1 MNSTISQAFADCG
14 MSSGRNEKMNNQY
27 AKLIEDLKKKDQV
40 VMLTRFKTVT
50 ETGKT
55 IVEKSLINKD
65 ELETVDEQLLATI
78 ENVLI
83 KGLPELFIIADHEII
98 LCEPFYSEGR
108 LIILGGGHIAKPL
121 AKYGADIG
129 FKVTV
134 VDDRPAFANQDRFPE
149 ASEVLCESF
158 ETCFDHLQ
166 VNSSDYVVIVT
177 RGHRHDAVCLRN
189 VLDSNPEY
197 LGMIGSKRRV
207 KNLMELLTGEGLDE
221 GKLNQVYS
229 PIGLR
234 IGAVTPEEIAIS
246 IMAEIISKKR
256 LSQSASEGPKRRQ
269 TNQSDFDYEV
279 LENLANNDTE
289 KRTIVTVVSKKGS
302 VPRGPGA
309 KMIIWLD
316 GRSLGSIGGGCS
328 EAEVI
333 LAARDLLQAGSGYLT
348 MKVDMTGSVAEDEGM
363 VCGGI
368 MDVLIEV
375 YP

>member
-1 MNSTISQAFADCG
+1 MDSQYKQL
-14 MSSGRNEKMNNQY
+14 M
-27 AKLIEDLKKKDQV
+27 EDLKQKNQV
-40 VMLTRFKTVT
+40 VMLTRFITIAETRQTV
-50 ETGKT
+50 
-55 IVEKSLINKD
+55 IEKSLISKD
-65 ELETVDEQLLATI
+65 ELESVDKGLRETI
-78 ENVLI
+78 ENLLI
-83 KGLPELFIIADHEII
+83 KGLPELITTEDNQTI
-98 LCEPFYSEGR
+98 LLEPFYAVGR

-134 VDDRPAFANQDRFPE
+134 VDDRPSFANEGRFPE
-149 ASEVLCESF
+149 ASQVLCESF
-158 ETCFDHLQ
+158 ETCFDRLE
-166 VNSSDYVVIVT
+166 VNPSDYVVIVT
-177 RGHRHDAVCLRN
+177 RGHRHDAVCLRQ
-189 VLDSNPEY
+189 VLESDPEY

-207 KNLMELLTGEGLDE
+207 KNLMELLVGEGLDE
-221 GKLNQVYS
+221 EKLNLVYS
-229 PIGLR
+229 PIGLK

-256 LSQSASEGPKRRQ
+256 LSQLTSEAPKKKQ

-279 LENLANNDTE
+279 LENLANDVIE
-289 KRTIVTVVSKKGS
+289 KRAIITVVSKKGS

-309 KMIIWLD
+309 KMIIWPD

-328 EAEVI
+328 EAEVS
-333 LAARDLLQAGSGYLT
+333 LVARDLLCTGSGYLT

-368 MDVLIEV
+368 MDVFIEI

>member
-1 MNSTISQAFADCG
+1 MD
-14 MSSGRNEKMNNQY
+14 NQY
-27 AKLIEDLKKKDQV
+27 AKLIEDLQQKNQV

-50 ETGKT
+50 EADKT
-55 IVEKSLINKD
+55 IIEKSLINKD
-65 ELETVDEQLLATI
+65 ELETVDKQLQKTI
-78 ENVLI
+78 ENILI
-83 KGLPELFIIADHEII
+83 KGMPELIITADNETV
-98 LCEPFYSEGR
+98 LCEPFYAEGR

-121 AKYGADIG
+121 AKYGTDIG

-134 VDDRPAFANQDRFPE
+134 VDDRPAFANEGRFPE
-149 ASEVLCESF
+149 ASQVLCESF
-158 ETCFDHLQ
+158 ESCFDHLQ
-166 VNSSDYVVIVT
+166 VNASDYVVIVT
-177 RGHRHDAVCLRN
+177 RGHRHDAVCLRQ
-189 VLDSNPEY
+189 VLDSDPEY

-207 KNLMELLTGEGLDE
+207 KNLMELLVGEGFDE

-229 PIGLR
+229 PIGLK

-279 LENLANNDTE
+279 LENLAKDNTE
-289 KRTIVTVVSKKGS
+289 KRAIITVVSKKGS

-309 KMIIWLD
+309 KMIIWSD

-328 EAEVI
+328 EAEVS

-375 YP
+375 YPSMK

>member
-1 MNSTISQAFADCG
+1 M
-14 MSSGRNEKMNNQY
+14 ENQY
-27 AKLIEDLKKKDQV
+27 DKLIEDLKQKNQV
-40 VMLTRFKTVT
+40 VMLTRFKTVN
-50 ETGKT
+50 EAGK
-55 IVEKSLINKD
+55 IVIEKSLISKD
-65 ELETVDEQLLATI
+65 ELESVDTQLQEAI
-78 ENVLI
+78 ENILI
-83 KGLPELFIIADHEII
+83 KGLPELITTANKETV

-134 VDDRPAFANQDRFPE
+134 VDDRPSFANEGRFPE
-149 ASEVLCESF
+149 ASQVLCESF
-158 ETCFDHLQ
+158 ETCFDRLQ
-166 VNSSDYVVIVT
+166 VNASDYVVIVT
-177 RGHRHDAVCLRN
+177 RGHRHDAVCLRQ
-189 VLDSNPEY
+189 VLESEPEY

-207 KNLMELLTGEGLDE
+207 KNLMELLVGEGLDE

-256 LSQSASEGPKRRQ
+256 LSQSATEAPKKRQ

-279 LENLANNDTE
+279 LENLANDDTE
-289 KRTIVTVVSKKGS
+289 KRAIVTVVSKKGS

-309 KMIIWLD
+309 KMIIWAD
-316 GRSLGSIGGGCS
+316 GRSRGSIGGGCS
-328 EAEVI
+328 EAEVS
-333 LAARDLLQAGSGYLT
+333 LVARDLLQTGSGYHT

>member
-1 MNSTISQAFADCG
+1 MD
-14 MSSGRNEKMNNQY
+14 NQY
-27 AKLIEDLKKKDQV
+27 AKLIEDLQQKNQV
-40 VMLTRFKTVT
+40 VMLTRLKTVT
-50 ETGKT
+50 EADKT
-55 IVEKSLINKD
+55 IIEKSLISKD
-65 ELETVDEQLLATI
+65 ELETVDKQLQKTI
-78 ENVLI
+78 ENILI
-83 KGLPELFIIADHEII
+83 KGLPELIVTADNETV
-98 LCEPFYSEGR
+98 LGEPFYSEGR

-134 VDDRPAFANQDRFPE
+134 VDDRPSFANEGRFPE
-149 ASEVLCESF
+149 ASQVLCESF
-158 ETCFDHLQ
+158 ETCFDRLQ
-166 VNSSDYVVIVT
+166 VNASDYVVIVT

-189 VLDSNPEY
+189 VLDSDPEY

-207 KNLMELLTGEGLDE
+207 KNLMELLVGEGLDE
-221 GKLNQVYS
+221 RKLNQVYS

-256 LSQSASEGPKRRQ
+256 LSQSATEAPKRRQ

-279 LENLANNDTE
+279 LENLANDDTE
-289 KRTIVTVVSKKGS
+289 IRAIVTVVSKKGS

-309 KMIIWLD
+309 KMIIWPD

-328 EAEVI
+328 EAEVS
-333 LAARDLLQAGSGYLT
+333 LAARDLLQAGSGYLA

-375 YP
+375 YPSMK